1 MILEKLLNL
10 ITIPLLMVYGAF
22 NISQIMYLWRKERQ
36 EKFEFGWRIMM
47 VIVMV
52 IFIFF
57 FGMHLEVHS
66 C

>member
-1 MILEKLLNL
+1 MILEKLFNL
-10 ITIPLLMVYGAF
+10 IAIPLLMTYGAF
-22 NISQIMYLWRKERQ
+22 NISQIMYLWRKDRQ

-47 VIVMV
+47 VIAMV